1 MAEPDSPSA
10 FEGMLFS
17 DTLPNNDKAASKLV
31 LNQESVSI
39 AATLNSQSYKYI
51 DFRISDGKES
61 QKGEECKRSMLYCS

>member
-61 QKGEECKRSMLYCS
+61 QKGEIKIC